1 MDYDR
6 TVPIKPLTPEE
17 ARAKPAEGAKPAD
30 ADAPPAATEVKP
42 ATAAPTELS
51 LVEQTVPVTPL
62 PDVAGPIPTPK
73 RPDVTGTIAT
83 PKRPDVTG
91 TMPAPKRPDVTGTI
105 PKRPDV
111 TGTMPAPRRA
121 QVTALD
127 KTIPVKPMPELA
139 AAMPKQ
145 ETATVKPATVKP
157 ETVALRPET
166 VAFKPE
172 TVAFKPE
179 TVTFKPETAADAW
192 LGLLAT
198 RGVKY
203 LFANGGTDFAPV
215 VEAYAKGQKLGW
227 KLPQVVI
234 VPHENLGVA
243 MAHGYTMIT
252 GRPQAM
258 MVHVGVGTANA
269 MNGLINASRQNVPIL
284 FTAGRTPLTES
295 GALTAARDNYI
306 HWAQEHFDQGAML
319 REFVKWDYELR
330 HAEQTE
336 TVLDRALA
344 IAKSEPQGPV
354 YVTLPREILASD
366 FSKVGFSA
374 TRTIVTASPP
384 APDLNALEAAGK
396 LLGAAHHPLL
406 ITANG
411 GRTVDSA
418 RAIEQLAQ
426 TLAVPVVH
434 YRPRHLAL
442 STEHPMHCGWDPHA
456 LLKEADVILV
466 VDCDVPWIPKQGKPK
481 ADAKVIHIGP
491 DPLFTRYPLRGF
503 RADISLTGAV
513 APTVQALWRSAQKQT
528 VSATKLEER
537 RKVVSDYSNQLR
549 SKSRAG
555 VDPMPAAIT
564 GKWLSACIN
573 RVMGKD
579 SILVNEYPT
588 VLEEME
594 IREPGRYFANSPAGG
609 LGWGMGAALGAKLAS
624 PDKTVICALGDGA
637 YMFGNPSA
645 GHYVSEAMQLPVLFV
660 IANNARWAAVHRS
673 TLATYPKGYA
683 AEAKKPPFATLEPS
697 PRFEHVVMAS
707 GGHGERVSEPKELM
721 PALERALK
729 VVREEKRQALLNVCL
744 EASYVK
750 TS

>member
-1 MDYDR
+1 MDFDR
-6 TVPIKPLTPEE
+6 TVPVKPLTPEE
-17 ARAKPAEGAKPAD
+17 ARVKPADAAKPAD
-30 ADAPPAATEVKP
+30 AGAHLPAEAKPAA
-42 ATAAPTELS
+42 ATPTELT

-62 PDVAGPIPTPK
+62 PDIAGPIPTPK
-73 RPDVTGTIAT
+73 RPDVTGAMPT

-91 TMPAPKRPDVTGTI
+91 AMPTPKRADPG
-105 PKRPDV
+105 
-111 TGTMPAPRRA
+111 
-121 QVTALD
+121 LD

-139 AAMPKQ
+139 AAMPRAKAP
-145 ETATVKPATVKP
+145 ETATV
-157 ETVALRPET
+157 
-166 VAFKPE
+166 
-172 TVAFKPE
+172 KPE
-179 TVTFKPETAADAW
+179 TVTFKPETTADAW

-243 MAHGYTMIT
+243 MAHGYAMVT

-284 FTAGRTPLTES
+284 FTAGRTPITES

-336 TVLDRALA
+336 AVLDRALA

-366 FSKVGFSA
+366 FAKTAFSA
-374 TRTIVTASPP
+374 SRTIATASPP

-411 GRTVDSA
+411 GRTADSA

-426 TLAVPVVH
+426 TLAVPVVQ

-528 VSATKLEER
+528 VSPTKLEER
-537 RKVVSDYSNQLR
+537 RKVVSDYSTQLR
-549 SKSRAG
+549 TKSRAG
-555 VDPMPAAIT
+555 VEPMPAAIT

-729 VVREEKRQALLNVCL
+729 IVRDEKRQVLLNVCL